1 MELEMAERNLREI
14 HPLGKRV
21 VQMKEF
27 DLTGLS
33 ILVVEENHFMQQLLG
48 RIFQE
53 FGVRSVKRATTTTE
67 AFKDFESASFDL
79 VFTNWAPSLD
89 ALEFLHHIRH
99 RDESPNPFVPVIVV
113 SAHSE
118 KRFVLNARD
127 SGMTEF
133 LVKPISPRTLY
144 NRICNVIENDRPF
157 VEASEYF
164 GPDLRRRNEP
174 YLGMER
180 RVVEAEML
188 TDAVEPSMTAGPWK
202 QMHGA

>member
-1 MELEMAERNLREI
+1 
-14 HPLGKRV
+14 
-21 VQMKEF
+21 MKEF

-33 ILVVEENHFMQQLLG
+33 ILVVEENQFMQQLLG

-53 FGVRSVKRATTTTE
+53 FGIRSVKRATTTTE
-67 AFKDFESASFDL
+67 AFKDFENASFDL

-89 ALEFLHHIRH
+89 ALEFLHHVRH
-99 RDESPNPFVPVIVV
+99 RDESPDPFVPINVV

-133 LVKPISPRTLY
+133 LVNPISPRTLY
-144 NRICNVIENDRPF
+144 DRICNVIENDRPF
-157 VEASEYF
+157 VEAPEYF
-164 GPDLRRRNEP
+164 GPARRRRNEP

-180 RVVEAEML
+180 RIVEAELL
-188 TDAVEPSMTAGPWK
+188 TNTVAPPTTTTTGPWK
-202 QMHGA
+202 RMHGA